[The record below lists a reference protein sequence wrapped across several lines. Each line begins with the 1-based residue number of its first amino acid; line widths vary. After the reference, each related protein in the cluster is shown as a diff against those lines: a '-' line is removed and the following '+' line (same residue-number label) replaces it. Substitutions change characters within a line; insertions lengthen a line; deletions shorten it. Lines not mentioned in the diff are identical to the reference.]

1 MHYARVMSP
10 IGEILLAASEAALVG
25 AWFPGQK
32 HFPPLENTDS
42 IPLLPQGERAGS
54 FPEPLYLAAE
64 QLAEYFSG
72 VRQTFS
78 LPLRPMGTP
87 FQQDIRQA
95 LMHIPYGET
104 RTYSALA
111 AAAGKP
117 GAFRAAGAAV
127 GRNPLGVIVPCHR
140 VIGRDGS
147 LTGYAGGLWR
157 KEFLLRLEERNKG
170 IKP

>member
-1 MHYARVMSP
+1 MQYARVASP
-10 IGEILLAASEAALVG
+10 LGEILLAASETALAG
-25 AWFPGQK
+25 AWFSGQK
-32 HFPPLENTDS
+32 HFPSLENLDS
-42 IPLLPQGERAGS
+42 IPLLPPGERAGTFS
-54 FPEPLYLAAE
+54 EPLCLAAG

-72 VRQTFS
+72 VRQVFR
-78 LPLRPMGTP
+78 LPLRPIGTP
-87 FQQDIRQA
+87 FQQDIWQA

-111 AAAGKP
+111 AAAGKA

-157 KEFLLRLEERNKG
+157 KDFLLRLEGRNKG

>member
-1 MHYARVMSP
+1 MQYARVDSP
-10 IGEILLAASEAALVG
+10 LGEILLAASETALVG

-32 HFPPLENTDS
+32 HFPFLENLDS
-42 IPLLPQGERAGS
+42 IPLLPPGERAGIFS
-54 FPEPLYLAAE
+54 EPLCLAAE

-72 VRQTFS
+72 VRQVFS
-78 LPLRPMGTP
+78 LPLRPIGTS

-117 GAFRAAGAAV
+117 GAFRAVGAAV
-127 GRNPLGVIVPCHR
+127 GRNPLSVIVPCHR

-157 KEFLLRLEERNKG
+157 KEFLLRLEG
-170 IKP
+170 GTIK